1 MSKNNKVERE
11 GSFSEIPMWVHIAVL
26 AVIAL
31 VIGFSAYKLIKWNSG
46 TVETEGQTGVDAEVE
61 VLDQIFVLPEDK
73 KAGHEDDGVETIL
86 FLGNDSITYD
96 QKESGVV
103 GQIEKKLGAT
113 CYNCGFPD
121 TTVALKNAEF
131 SADYPADLYSFK
143 NVADCIADDSF
154 DGLIE
159 SASNFTDYTYE
170 DHARK
175 LKDVDFNTV
184 DTLVIFYD
192 AQDYLKLRIGMN
204 PDNDQD
210 PVTYSGALN
219 YGIRRIQEK
228 YPFIRIICMSFTMC
242 YAYDS
247 SGALVSGDRYDF
259 GNGKLTTYLQFMI
272 DNSGA
277 TGVSFID
284 NYYGTVHEDN
294 SSGWLLDNIHTN
306 AACNE
311 YIAQHFVTAI
321 YKRD

>member
-1 MSKNNKVERE
+1 MSKKRNTEKE
-11 GSFSEIPMWVHIAVL
+11 SFLSEIPVWVHISVL
-26 AVIAL
+26 AVIVV
-31 VIGFSAYKLIKWNSG
+31 VIVFSLYKLIKWNSG

-61 VLDQIFVLPEDK
+61 VLDQIFVLPEEK
-73 KAGHEDDGVETIL
+73 KAGHEDDGTETIL
-86 FLGNDSITYD
+86 FLGNDAITYD
-96 QKESGVV
+96 QGETGVV
-103 GQIEKKLGAT
+103 EQIGSKLGAT
-113 CYNCGFPD
+113 VYNCGFPD
-121 TTVALKNAEF
+121 TTVALKYAERQ
-131 SADYPADLYSFK
+131 DNYPADIYSFK
-143 NVADCIADDSF
+143 NVIDCIV
-154 DGLIE
+154 DGNLDMLVD
-159 SASNFTDYTYE
+159 SASNYTDYTYE

-175 LKDVDFNTV
+175 LRDVDFDKV

-192 AQDYLKLRIGMN
+192 ASDYLKLRVGMN

-210 PVTYSGALN
+210 PITYSGALN
-219 YGIRRIQEK
+219 YGIKRFQEK
-228 YPFIRIICMSFTMC
+228 YPHIRIVCMSFTMC

-247 SGALVSGDRYDF
+247 TGALVSGDRYDF

-311 YIAQHFVTAI
+311 HIASHFVSAI
-321 YKRD
+321 YNRD

>member
-1 MSKNNKVERE
+1 MSKNNRNKKEI
-11 GSFSEIPMWVHIAVL
+11 SISEIPMWVHVSVL
-26 AVIAL
+26 AVIVL

-46 TVETEGQTGVDAEVE
+46 TVETEGVTGVDAEVE
-61 VLDQIFVLPEDK
+61 ILDQIFVLPEDK

-86 FLGNDSITYD
+86 FLGNDAITYD
-96 QKESGVV
+96 QKETGVV
-103 GQIEKKLGAT
+103 GQIEQKLGAT

-121 TTVALKNAEF
+121 TTVALKNADF
-131 SADYPADLYSFK
+131 SEDYPADRYSFK
-143 NVADCIADDSF
+143 NVADCIANDSF
-154 DGLIE
+154 DELISGA
-159 SASNFTDYTYE
+159 SAFDDYTYE

-175 LKDVDFNTV
+175 LNDIDFNTV

-210 PVTYSGALN
+210 TVTYSGALN
-219 YGIRRIQEK
+219 YGIKRIQEK

-247 SGALVSGDRYDF
+247 TGALVSGDRYDF

-277 TGVSFID
+277 NGVSFID

-311 YIAQHFVTAI
+311 HIADHFVSAI

>member
-1 MSKNNKVERE
+1 MNKKRNDERD
-11 GSFSEIPMWVHIAVL
+11 GLLTVIPMWVHVTVL
-26 AVIAL
+26 AVIAI
-31 VIGFSAYKLIKWNSG
+31 VIVFSVYKLIRWNSG
-46 TVETEGQTGVDAEVE
+46 TVETEGVTGVDAEVE

-73 KAGHEDDGVETIL
+73 KEGHEDDGVETIL

-96 QKESGVV
+96 QGETGVV
-103 GQIEKKLGAT
+103 ARIADKLGAT

-121 TTVALKNAEF
+121 TTVALKYAER
-131 SADYPADLYSFK
+131 SDDYPADIYSFK
-143 NVADCIADDSF
+143 NVADCIATGNF
-154 DGLIE
+154 DELVD

-175 LKDVDFNTV
+175 LRDLDFNTV
-184 DTLVIFYD
+184 DTIVIFYD
-192 AQDYLKLRIGMN
+192 ASDYLKLRIGMN
-204 PDNDQD
+204 PDNEQD
-210 PVTYSGALN
+210 PVTYSGSLN
-219 YGIRRIQEK
+219 YGIKKIQEK
-228 YPFIRIICMSFTMC
+228 YPFIRIVCMSFTMC

-247 SGALVSGDRYDF
+247 TGALVSGDRYDF

-311 YIAQHFVTAI
+311 HIAAHFVSAI
-321 YKRD
+321 YDK